1 MEDTFQTEKVRI
13 KDIAEK
19 SGVSIGTVDRVL
31 HNRPNVSAKS
41 RKKVE
46 DVLKEINYRPN
57 LYASVLASK
66 KKYAYYCLL
75 PDHDENAYWVEV
87 ERGLTNAVTQGT
99 DFHLSL
105 KICYYDQFDHCSFS
119 KKSDEILK
127 NNPDGVIIVP
137 QDEAYTIEFCQ
148 KLSERKIPYTFLD
161 NDLPELQAVTYFG
174 QDAVQSGHF
183 AGHLLM
189 LSGRHTSEIML
200 MKLMRNGRVA
210 SHQQRLRE
218 NGFKEYMNK
227 HFPDCHIVELQ
238 LPLKDEDDYEEELNL
253 FFAAH
258 PDIRHCI
265 TFSSRAYLLGEY
277 LQRHHI
283 TDMHVLGYDMMIRNA
298 ESLKNGGIEFI
309 IAQHPWR
316 QGYQSIQS
324 LSEHIILKKAVSR
337 YHYMPLELLTAE
349 NFNYYTYY
357 DK

>member
-1 MEDTFQTEKVRI
+1 MP
-13 KDIAEK
+13 A
-19 SGVSIGTVDRVL
+19 
-31 HNRPNVSAKS
+31 
-41 RKKVE
+41 
-46 DVLKEINYRPN
+46 
-57 LYASVLASK
+57 LA
-66 KKYAYYCLL
+66 
-75 PDHDENAYWVEV
+75 
-87 ERGLTNAVTQGT
+87 
-99 DFHLSL
+99 
-105 KICYYDQFDHCSFS
+105 
-119 KKSDEILK
+119 
-127 NNPDGVIIVP
+127 
-137 QDEAYTIEFCQ
+137 

-349 NFNYYTYY
+349 NFNFYSYY